1 MKIIEFDSIK
11 SHFKMQKTSL
21 PLIMLRFSDLFDLH
35 MLLNTNVEES
45 LFQIGK
51 LMGDI
56 LYNSTIKDFEKKKI
70 NSQIKFFGELL
81 FQLGYGNLTQ
91 KKSNQIYIIINTP
104 ILNQIY
110 SPDISLQSI
119 SNFYLGLFRSF
130 FKKYQIKITEQD
142 NFDEERKIVLELK
155 E

>member
-1 MKIIEFDSIK
+1 MKIIEFDPIK
-11 SHFKMQKTSL
+11 SHFKMQKTFL
-21 PLIMLRFSDLFDLH
+21 PLIMLRSSDIFDLH

-56 LYNSTIKDFEKKKI
+56 LYNSILKEFEKKKL

-81 FQLGYGNLTQ
+81 FQLGYGNLTH
-91 KKSNQIYIIINTP
+91 KKSNQLYIIINTP

-130 FKKYQIKITEQD
+130 FKKYKIRISEQHS
-142 NFDEERKIVLELK
+142 FDEERKIVLELK